1 MIKRKKFIKGALLV
15 LLAFVAVL
23 GISVTWSSFVNAN
36 KADVSKS
43 VKSNNSEGESC
54 EEKDLL
60 EDYFGHSS
68 DFSLKNHQMTIKV
81 KHGKFKVLSVSVVQE
96 NNETGA
102 VSNAATSA
110 LFATDPVG
118 REVSEDQPLVLDV
131 KKQTTATSTATIR
144 FVLSEPIH
152 GCDSYDSAEV
162 NDDGKK
168 ANTYYFDIISEIN
181 PEVNNSVENSNYNGV
196 CAVFR
201 TGNGYSNYAEAFSG
215 KVEEEDIQK
224 YNASVVGQEY
234 YRDIIPYCFN
244 DMVEYNFSQ
253 DLTVDM
259 IQTAISLK
267 KNDSLIADMN
277 ADENFM
283 NEFNRIWNEAG
294 DAHDYSKYVKD
305 GSIETKRI
313 GLTCD
318 ANKLVDEN
326 NPDDYYVN
334 KGYYR
339 AEETTTSPVKEN
351 YKYNYNYKIEK
362 KNGKEEK
369 VVAHSETESPGQC
382 VRTCKEATMVEYGP
396 PVASKAGLCFEY
408 KIRVTSRV
416 VCESKANVQPPKQPS
431 VNTPV
436 PHCNNTTTYRND
448 AGPNDDYVA
457 CIQECDG
464 GKYSESCSNKCFKAV
479 YGEDNLTQGMSV
491 TNAGSTILRL
501 RYYSSASGA
510 CGTPFPGYDG
520 YYYWD
525 SGSNRVLWKST
536 AHTDEGGTYGRW
548 YGLVK
553 PGVVQSTHNRTYC
566 VYNNFEVPF
575 QEGFRRSYH
584 GGICKQDC
592 KWEYNS
598 LKEYWNPED
607 AQKDAAA
614 NIKIYN
620 TAQASCEA
628 AASCT
633 TKTAE
638 FDISVD
644 YKDKDNV
651 KHTISFPYTTSKV
664 DKATVTSHG
673 KNDVETP
680 SGTEIFIPELTIEPD
695 NQNGYA
701 GCYEDTNAR
710 NWYQVAWS
718 FPGSWINNKTGEIS
732 YELNKDNGWQ
742 QQKDKFCIPLDA
754 QSVNVI
760 WWEKTVL
767 GSTCNMEMHEGWE
780 VGSDGIVRNIHAS
793 TTDFGYF
800 GWNFDFECFY
810 ALKNEAY
817 QLDENDKIVCPPPTE
832 TNGFEDYTFRVV
844 DLNKLFPDA
853 KNETDKNSVKLDSET
868 ASSLNLGRQPGFNWT
883 LGSDNQEE
891 SGNMEFNLNIKN
903 EGYKVNPLQLIEDIQ
918 EKGNSIYSGDSY
930 LDYLIVLDRDTLSKI
945 REFNRKDDKSYSD
958 YTGSIEC
965 PDGKC
970 NDDVKF
976 TYYHSDLLDKL
987 GGAVEQ
993 RGTAGKNR
1001 EEGR

>member
-43 VKSNNSEGESC
+43 VKSNNSDGESC
-54 EEKDLL
+54 ENTALL
-60 EDYFGHSS
+60 EDYFAQSS
-68 DFSLKNHQMTIKV
+68 DFSLKNHQLTIKV
-81 KHGKFKVLSVSVVQE
+81 KHGKFKVVSVSVVQE

-110 LFATDPVG
+110 LFSTDPVG

-201 TGNGYSNYAEAFSG
+201 TGNGYSNYAEAFG
-215 KVEEEDIQK
+215 NKVSEEDIQK

-259 IQTAISLK
+259 IKTAISLK

-277 ADENFM
+277 ADKDFM
-283 NEFNRIWNEAG
+283 NEFNRIWNLAG
-294 DAHDYSKYVKD
+294 EAHDYSKYVKD

-339 AEETTTSPVKEN
+339 AEETTTSPVKDN
-351 YKYNYNYKIEK
+351 YKYNWSSGETT
-362 KNGKEEK
+362 
-369 VVAHSETESPGQC
+369 TESPGQC

-491 TNAGSTILRL
+491 TNAGSTILKL
-501 RYYSSASGA
+501 RYYSSASAA

-520 YYYWD
+520 KYVW
-525 SGSNRVLWKST
+525 SSENNRVLWKSDS
-536 AHTDEGGTYGRW
+536 HKDEGGTYGRW

-553 PGVVQSTHNRTYC
+553 PGVVESTHNRTYC
-566 VYNNFEVPF
+566 VYNDFEVPY
-575 QEGFRRSYH
+575 QEGFRRSFRN
-584 GGICKQDC
+584 GICKQDC

-664 DKATVTSHG
+664 DKATITSHG
-673 KNDVETP
+673 KNDVESP

>member
-23 GISVTWSSFVNAN
+23 GISITWSSFVNAN
-36 KADVSKS
+36 RADVSKS

-81 KHGKFKVLSVSVVQE
+81 KNGKFKVLSVSVVQE

-102 VSNAATSA
+102 ISNAPTSA

-118 REVSEDQPLVLDV
+118 REVSENQPLVLNV

-162 NDDGKK
+162 NDEGKK

-351 YKYNYNYKIEK
+351 YKYNWSS
-362 KNGKEEK
+362 K
-369 VVAHSETESPGQC
+369 VETTTESPGQC

-464 GKYSESCSNKCFKAV
+464 GKYSESCSNKCFEAV

-491 TNAGSTILRL
+491 TNAGSTILKL
-501 RYYSSASGA
+501 RHYDAESGA
-510 CGTPFPGYDG
+510 CGTSFPGYEG
-520 YYYWD
+520 EYYWD
-525 SGSNRVLWKST
+525 SGSNRVLWRSK

-553 PGVVQSTHNRTYC
+553 PGVVESTHNRTYC
-566 VYNNFEVPF
+566 VYNDFEVPY

-607 AQKDAAA
+607 AQEDAAA
-614 NIKIYN
+614 NIRIYN

-673 KNDVETP
+673 KNDVESP

-754 QSVNVI
+754 KSVNVG

-767 GSTCNMEMHEGWE
+767 GSSCYTEKQITEELKGNM
-780 VGSDGIVRNIHAS
+780 NIHAS

-817 QLDENDKIVCPPPTE
+817 QLDENGKLVCPPCTDDCD
-832 TNGFEDYTFRVV
+832 TSTFEDYTFRVV

-853 KNETDKNSVKLDSET
+853 KNETDNNSVRLDSET